1 MNIEKVIIECQTPP
15 TNSNIHKNFYVIRCE
30 LIKGSDEYNDI
41 LARAN
46 QLANLVNA
54 GAANHSDIE
63 RNLTRRIIDSF
74 GGLCAEYG
82 WEKAINMVFN
92 DIASPTP
99 FTSASIQV
107 DIQLTNGEKLE
118 VRSSFP
124 YKGVKFAIC
133 NNYAPFK
140 NIGPYSNSIKPG
152 EIQKNLYLCVL
163 FDTQKKD
170 LLTAESIIFTLVGGS
185 TWDMMVNQG
194 VNTALI
200 PYDDDSFAARSNYK
214 VIKLSDAL
222 DAQNVFVEIERLG
235 YQRNKK

>member
-1 MNIEKVIIECQTPP
+1 MNINKVIIECQVPP
-15 TNSNIHKNFYVIRCE
+15 EKNNTNKTFYVIKCE
-30 LIKGSDEYNDI
+30 LTKGSDEYNYI
-41 LARAN
+41 LERAN
-46 QLANLVNA
+46 QLADVVNS
-54 GAANHSDIE
+54 GAANHSDIA
-63 RNLTRRIIDSF
+63 RNLERRLIDSF

-82 WEKAINMVFN
+82 WEKAINMVFDN
-92 DIASPTP
+92 IASPTP
-99 FTSASIQV
+99 FTSASIQI

-133 NNYAPFK
+133 NNYATFK

-163 FDTQKKD
+163 FDTPKKD
-170 LLTAESIIFTLVGGS
+170 LLSVDKIIFTLVGGS

-194 VNTALI
+194 VNIPLV
-200 PYDDDSFAARSNYK
+200 PYDDDSFAVRSNYK

-222 DAQNVFVEIERLG
+222 DARGVFDELEKLG
-235 YQRNKK
+235 YQKKNK